1 MGAVDAGDHGYRP
14 KTLARYL
21 RLCTRMAGYRG
32 DDEIDFDDAVGIA
45 SFMVMTGHAPPV
57 SAWIDG
63 LAERAAAEANGAWA
77 EAFF

>member
-1 MGAVDAGDHGYRP
+1 
-14 KTLARYL
+14 
-21 RLCTRMAGYRG
+21 MAGYRG